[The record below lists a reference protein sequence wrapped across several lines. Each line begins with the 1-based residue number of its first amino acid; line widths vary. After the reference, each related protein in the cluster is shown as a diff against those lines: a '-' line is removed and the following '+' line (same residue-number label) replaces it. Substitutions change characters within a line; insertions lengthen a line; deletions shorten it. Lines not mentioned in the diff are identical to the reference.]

1 MLWLKIIIFI
11 ICLALG
17 IFFLVKTE
25 RIVFTVGHS
34 AWAERYLGP
43 GGTYTMWK
51 LIAIFT
57 FIFGLLFL
65 WGKFDF
71 VFGW

>member
-1 MLWLKIIIFI
+1 MLWLKIIVFI

-17 IFFLVKTE
+17 ILFLVKTE
-25 RIVFTVGHS
+25 RIVFTVGHNS
-34 AWAERYLGP
+34 WAEKYLGG

-51 LIAIFT
+51 LIAILVM
-57 FIFGLLFL
+57 ILGVMFL
-65 WGKFDF
+65 WGRFDF